1 MLKLRMRKRLI
12 ILASVL
18 LASCAAVLFAAKIVH
33 MAWNGERAGRTVSRW
48 ASSSLAGRGGP
59 EQQAM
64 RFGRIDWPLWPA
76 LRSLL
81 GGRSM
86 PIEMSD
92 FTLWDPQGH
101 EIMTVGRL
109 QAGLALDALVW
120 RKLRGILPGAA
131 SDVELHLSDA
141 LVEKVRC
148 RIVPVGDGK
157 MNLMAAFARRPDAP
171 PADESGGLVV
181 TVARSTISDSSLLMR
196 MPGWEAR
203 LERLTSQV
211 RQLRYSSFPQEQQPH
226 RPAFTY
232 QIDKI
237 ESPAGQVEVKNLRFP
252 IEDFALSKF
261 QAVEEDRQNLHLAG
275 TARSLGAHVQV
286 KGTLLDVYSDER
298 GADMELV
305 GEHGRKLLAML
316 PSSDMLS
323 GDAAVH
329 MHVSGPLTDA
339 TLAGTARG
347 LELRVLGVEATQG
360 STHYRVHRKVINL
373 SKAHAAVAGGTVDG
387 EATLRLESMTYRVE
401 LMPHDLQISKLG
413 KLLPMEILA
422 SLAGL
427 VAVKEAESTKD
438 GKPPELVNQLHIKGI
453 DIDLYRSARTSP
465 PRRIVVT
472 KR

>member
-1 MLKLRMRKRLI
+1 MN
-12 ILASVL
+12 ADGSVHKSATVETLL
-18 LASCAAVLFAAKIVH
+18 LA
-33 MAWNGERAGRTVSRW
+33 RT
-48 ASSSLAGRGGP
+48 
-59 EQQAM
+59 
-64 RFGRIDWPLWPA
+64 RFREAQFDA
-76 LRSLL
+76 NSLL

-101 EIMTVGRL
+101 EIMTVGHL
-109 QAGLALDALVW
+109 QAGLALDALVG
-120 RKLRGILPGAA
+120 RKLRGLLPGAA

-171 PADESGGLVV
+171 PADQRGGLVV
-181 TVARSTISDSSLLMR
+181 TVARSTIRDSSLLMR

-211 RQLRYSSFPQEQQPH
+211 RQLRYSSFPQEQGPH

-237 ESPAGQVEVKNLRFP
+237 ESPVGQVEINNLRFP

-261 QAVEEDRQNLHLAG
+261 QAMAEDRQNLH
-275 TARSLGAHVQV
+275 
-286 KGTLLDVYSDER
+286 
-298 GADMELV
+298 
-305 GEHGRKLLAML
+305 
-316 PSSDMLS
+316 
-323 GDAAVH
+323 
-329 MHVSGPLTDA
+329 
-339 TLAGTARG
+339 LAGTARG

-360 STHYRVHRKVINL
+360 STHYRVHRKVIYL
-373 SKAHAAVAGGTVDG
+373 SKAHAAVAGGTVEG
-387 EATLRLESMTYRVE
+387 EATLRSETMTYRVE

-438 GKPPELVNQLHIKGI
+438 GKPAELVNQLHIKGI
-453 DIDLYRSARTSP
+453 DIALYRSARTSA